1 MGNGHKISEIVKI
14 SPGYSTEVDVE
25 RDYIDSGINEEKL
38 RAYIPL
44 KSHRKA
50 FYAISHGL
58 HPTENIRVFLIS
70 GTYGTGKSHLALVL
84 ANYFTLQSQDQKLQP
99 VFEKIM
105 GKEPNSA
112 KFIVDKRNTE
122 RAYLVVLCTGGVYE
136 SFERTLITNLHKAI
150 ERDGLTNFIHST
162 AFSEINEKIDKWETE
177 YPSVFEDFKKILE
190 GRGQT
195 LEIFKDRLTRQFD
208 DEAYKIFCEIHTRV
222 TGGTD
227 FIPDHSR
234 RSSEVF
240 QSWIKKL
247 RKEAGYQGIVVIFD
261 EFGKHLEQVAS
272 NPNSDESLKIQ
283 DFAQYCK
290 RSGENQC
297 LFMAIVHR
305 SLRDYAEGKMS
316 DEEWRKVSVR
326 FEELNLTGLYDEE
339 VEELLDTIVIQ
350 PSELEANELW
360 DKVRSLPEW
369 EELYP
374 IISKLELYREKDRH
388 WIFDKV
394 IEGAYPLH
402 PLAIFSL
409 IRLSEAIGQYHRTMF
424 TFLDD
429 EDTGLKGFINK
440 QTIFSDDGR
449 LNLFPVDYLFDYFE
463 KAIQEQGK
471 KDRKYRIIND
481 GFIEAKTKLPKGSV
495 LGIRVLKTIAIL
507 SILKRRGI
515 ENLPTTTEILQHALN
530 LPESKRDSLGK
541 LLEEMKNIQALK
553 KREATGEWLF
563 KKGYEDYDLEEDLN
577 KKLLEIPFDNPFRL
591 LNEKYPPSNIE
602 ARNYNEKYF
611 MDRRLVAKFV
621 SPDHLSNI
629 EVYKNEIENQF
640 LDGMI
645 LYVASET
652 EKEIETAKE
661 IAGRG
666 KHRQLVIAV
675 PKEPVEFMSLFKK
688 IEALGRLKDDPPYSI
703 PASEAREDLDT
714 FFKDTEDTLK
724 KKLEW
729 VQSAK
734 NLYWYTYWGVNST
747 LTRGAEVALV
757 DEIMEKVFDKTPR
770 VAHEIAY
777 NWRGKEF
784 KKASRIEAM
793 DKILQEQVI
802 EIKEKGSIPAS
813 DNIIKQALKENG
825 LLQFKEPRGEGFNA
839 YSLAS
844 PPDETP
850 ASEVLKAIERNMIK
864 MDAPISMLPVINRLR
879 QSPFGLTLM
888 SIEVFLS
895 CFMREYKDQLAVIK
909 NFEKFQK
916 GLSGWE
922 IVPITGEHISHIV
935 HKPEDYHSFFYEL
948 TSVQKGYL
956 EHLKNL
962 FGFDKPLPKGN
973 IVEGVKDIVLEWV
986 GELPTLTKK
995 AEKFRNNRCRDL
1007 LDIIFTEQEARRL
1020 LLTEIPKKCG
1030 IDKDSQ
1036 EWKEDNAIETLDI
1049 LKHFVEEIN
1058 SFAENFAENLIK
1070 ELRSVFDVEGDTEE
1084 DFSNGV
1090 NNWYAK
1096 LPEYTKHHPFISD
1109 AAALKKAASIEG
1121 KIRERFLEELPKD
1134 LGLKSYLDWE
1144 QDKTDKFI
1152 LKVEKARRE
1161 IEKYKPVE
1169 TEHPERPSDE
1179 EIREFEEFKASLKK
1193 QISALLRAKKI
1204 NKKQL
1209 EELIWELLEEFCE

>member
-1 MGNGHKISEIVKI
+1 MGNGHKISEIIKI
-14 SPGYSTEVDVE
+14 SFGYSTEVDIE
-25 RDYIDSGINEEKL
+25 RDFLDSGVNDEKL

-44 KSHRKA
+44 KSHREA
-50 FYAISHGL
+50 FYSMSRGL
-58 HPTENIRVFLIS
+58 HPTEDKRVFLIT
-70 GTYGTGKSHLALVL
+70 GAYGTGKSHLGLIL
-84 ANYFTLQSQDQKLQP
+84 ANYFTLPSWNEKLEP
-99 VFEKIM
+99 VFEKIK
-105 GKEPNSA
+105 GKDPMPG
-112 KFIVDKRNTE
+112 KFIVDRRNTE
-122 RAYLVVLCTGGVYE
+122 RPYLVVLCTGGIYE
-136 SFERTLITNLHKAI
+136 SFGRTLIANLHEAI
-150 ERDGLTNFIHST
+150 KRDKLADFIPST
-162 AFSEINEKIDKWETE
+162 AYSEINEKIDVWEKE
-177 YPSVFEDFKKILE
+177 YPSVFKNFQSILE
-190 GRGQT
+190 GKGQT
-195 LEIFKDRLTRQFD
+195 LGIFKDRILKQFD
-208 DEAYKIFCEIHTRV
+208 EEAYRIFCEIHPRV

-227 FIPDHSR
+227 FIPYYSKEPA
-234 RSSEVF
+234 EVF
-240 QSWIKKL
+240 QDLIKKL

-261 EFGKHLEQVAS
+261 EFGKHLEQISS
-272 NPNSDESLKIQ
+272 NPNSDESLRIQ
-283 DFAQYCK
+283 NFAQYCK
-290 RSGENQC
+290 RSGEEQC
-297 LFMAIVHR
+297 FLIVVAHG
-305 SLRDYAEGKMS
+305 SLRDYAMGKMS
-316 DEEWRKVSVR
+316 DEEWKKVSGR
-326 FEELNLTGLYDEE
+326 FEELNLTGIDEGI
-339 VEELLDTIVIQ
+339 EELLDTIIIQ
-350 PSELEANELW
+350 PSETKFNELW
-360 DKVRSLPEW
+360 DKATSSPEL
-369 EELYP
+369 EELYT
-374 IISKLELYREKDRH
+374 IISKLELYPEKDRH
-388 WIFDKV
+388 WIFEKV
-394 IEGAYPLH
+394 IEGGYPLH
-402 PLAIFSL
+402 PLAVFSL

-440 QTIFSDDGR
+440 HTIFSDDGG
-449 LNLFPVDYLFDYFE
+449 LNFFQVDYLFDYFE

-471 KDRKYRIIND
+471 KERKYRLIHE
-481 GFIEAKTKLPKGSV
+481 GFIEAKTKLPKESV
-495 LGIRVLKTIAIL
+495 LGIRLLKAIAIL
-507 SILKRRGI
+507 SILKRVGI
-515 ENLPTTTEILQHALN
+515 ENLPTTIEILQYALN

-577 KKLLEIPFDNPFRL
+577 NKLEISFDNPFRQI
-591 LNEKYPPSNIE
+591 NEKYPPRNIE
-602 ARNYNEKYF
+602 AKVYNEKHF

-629 EVYKNEIENQF
+629 EGYKKEIETQF

-645 LYVASET
+645 LYVTSET
-652 EKEIETAKE
+652 EEEIEAAKR
-661 IAGRG
+661 IAERE
-666 KHRQLVIAV
+666 KHRQLLIAV

-747 LTRGAEVALV
+747 LERGEEIELV
-757 DEIMEKVFDKTPR
+757 NEIMEKVFDKTPR
-770 VAHEIAY
+770 IAHEIAF
-777 NWRGKEF
+777 NWRGREF

-793 DKILQEQVI
+793 DKILETEVI
-802 EIKEKGSIPAS
+802 EIKERGSIPAP
-813 DNIIKQALKENG
+813 DNIIKQALKENS

-839 YSLAS
+839 YGLSS

-850 ASEVLKAIERNMIK
+850 VSEVLKAIERNMIK
-864 MDAPISMLPVINRLR
+864 KDAPISMLPVINRLR
-879 QSPFGLTLM
+879 QSPFGLSLM

-895 CFMREYKDQLAVIK
+895 CFMREYKDQLAVIR
-909 NFEKFQK
+909 NFERLKK

-922 IVPITGEHISHIV
+922 IVPITGEHISQIV

-1070 ELRSVFDVEGDTEE
+1070 ELRSVFEVKGDTEE

-1090 NNWYAK
+1090 NSWYSK
-1096 LPEYTKHHPFISD
+1096 LPEYTKGHPFVSD
-1109 AAALKKAASIEG
+1109 AAALKKAASTEG

-1134 LGLKSYLDWE
+1134 LGLKSYLDWD

-1152 LKVEKARRE
+1152 LKVAKARRE
-1161 IEKYKPVE
+1161 IEIYKPTTVE
-1169 TEHPERPSDE
+1169 PPPLPPSEE
-1179 EIREFEEFKASLKK
+1179 EIREFEQFKASFRK
-1193 QISALLRAKKI
+1193 QISALLEDKKI

-1209 EELIWELLEEFCE
+1209 EEFIWELYEEFCE